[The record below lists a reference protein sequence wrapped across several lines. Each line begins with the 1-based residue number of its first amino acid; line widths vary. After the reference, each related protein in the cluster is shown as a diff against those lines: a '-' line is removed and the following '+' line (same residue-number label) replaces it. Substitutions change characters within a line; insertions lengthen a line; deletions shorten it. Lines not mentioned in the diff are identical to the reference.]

1 MKTFLRLL
9 QFSKPY
15 HHYLP
20 EYCIYI
26 FFYIVFGLLNF
37 ALIIPL
43 LDVLFQTQPQ
53 QAAAVMPHFSFSAT
67 YFKELFYYK
76 LNYYVATT
84 SKLNVLVYV
93 CVVLLLF
100 VFLKNL
106 FGFLSQKVLT
116 RMRVNLVRKIRQ
128 QLFEKYST
136 QSLQF
141 FNAQKKGNL
150 LSIISNDVGEIEVT
164 VVSAIQTLF
173 RDPLVVIATFIFLFY
188 LSPQLTFFTV
198 VFFPVSGLI
207 ISAISK
213 RLRSRSQYSQNL
225 FGVILNMAEEAI
237 SGIRII
243 KAFGAER
250 FIAKKF
256 AAENNNLAK
265 TTKSITNHRELA
277 SPLSE
282 FLGVTVIV
290 VIIIYGGYLILEG
303 RSNMTASAFI
313 AYIGF
318 YYQIINPV
326 KNISVAI
333 TSLQRGLVAGE
344 RVLTVLDAP
353 QQITQRPQALP
364 VPAFN
369 EAITFNN
376 VSFSYQQDA
385 VLQDI
390 NLTVPK
396 GKMIAL
402 VGESGAGKSTLADL
416 VPRFYDVTDGAILLD
431 GNDLRDLNI
440 HNLRQLIAIV
450 SQEAILFNDSVI
462 NNITFG
468 SENTSR
474 DAAIAAAK
482 AANAHQFISELE
494 NGYDTLIG
502 DRGMRLS
509 GGQRQR
515 LTIARAIYKNA
526 PILIMDEATSAL
538 DTESERLVQDAINKM
553 MQNRT
558 SIVIAHRLST
568 IRHADEIIVLQKGRI
583 VERGTHHQLLAQKGY
598 YNKLVH
604 MQGGPLIP
612 SSAGATPEQG
622 TATGEP

>member
-1 MKTFLRLL
+1 MKIFLRLL

-15 HHYLP
+15 RHYIP

-26 FFYIVFGLLNF
+26 FLYIIFGLLNF

-43 LDVLFQTQPQ
+43 LDVLFETSKQVVVTSLP
-53 QAAAVMPHFSFSAT
+53 PFHLSAD
-67 YFKELFYYK
+67 YFKAAFYYN
-76 LNYYVATT
+76 LNYYIQST
-84 SKLNVLVYV
+84 SKINVLAYV
-93 CVVLLLF
+93 CAVMLLF

-116 RMRVNLVRKIRQ
+116 RMRVNLVKRIRED
-128 QLFEKYST
+128 LFYRYST

-141 FNAQKKGNL
+141 FHTQKKGNL
-150 LSIISNDVGEIEVT
+150 LSIISNDVGEIETT

-173 RDPLVVIATFIFLFY
+173 RDPLVVIATFAFLFY
-188 LSPQLTFFTV
+188 LSPQLTFFTL

-207 ISAISK
+207 ISSISK
-213 RLRSRSQYSQNL
+213 RLRKKSHLGQSL
-225 FGVILNMAEEAI
+225 FGTILNLSEETI
-237 SGIRII
+237 TGIRII
-243 KAFGAER
+243 KGFN
-250 FIAKKF
+250 
-256 AAENNNLAK
+256 AENFINRKFMTESNKLAR
-265 TTKSITNHRELA
+265 TTKSITNQRELA

-303 RSNMTASAFI
+303 KSAMTASAFI

-333 TSLQRGLVAGE
+333 TNLQRGLVAGE
-344 RVLTVLDAP
+344 RVLNILDEP
-353 QQITQRPQALP
+353 QKIIEKENALP
-364 VPAFN
+364 VHAFN
-369 EAITFNN
+369 QAIHLKN
-376 VSFSYQQDA
+376 VGFSYMQEN
-385 VLQDI
+385 VLHNIDLI
-390 NLTVPK
+390 IPK

-416 VPRFYDVTDGAILLD
+416 IPRFYDVTEGAILLD
-431 GNDLRDLNI
+431 ETDIRDLKVHDLRALM
-440 HNLRQLIAIV
+440 AIV

-468 SENTSR
+468 N
-474 DAAIAAAK
+474 AIADRDLAISAAK
-482 AANAHQFISELE
+482 AANAHNFIAELE
-494 NGYDTLIG
+494 DGYDTVIG
-502 DRGMRLS
+502 DRGLRLS

-553 MQNRT
+553 MENRT

-568 IRHADEIIVLQKGRI
+568 IRHADEIIVLQKGVI
-583 VERGTHHQLLAQKGY
+583 VERGTHEQLLDKKGY
-598 YNKLVH
+598 YNKLVQ
-604 MQGGPLIP
+604 MQ
-612 SSAGATPEQG
+612 EVK
-622 TATGEP
+622 

>member
-1 MKTFLRLL
+1 MKIFLRLL

-15 HHYLP
+15 RHYIP

-26 FFYIVFGLLNF
+26 FLYIIFGLLNF

-43 LDVLFQTQPQ
+43 LDVLFETSKQVVVTSLP
-53 QAAAVMPHFSFSAT
+53 PFHLSAD
-67 YFKELFYYK
+67 YFKAAFYYN
-76 LNYYVATT
+76 LNYYIQST
-84 SKLNVLVYV
+84 SKINVLAYV
-93 CVVLLLF
+93 CAVMLLF

-116 RMRVNLVRKIRQ
+116 RMRVNLVKRIRED
-128 QLFEKYST
+128 LFYRYST

-141 FNAQKKGNL
+141 FHTQKKGNL
-150 LSIISNDVGEIEVT
+150 LSIISNDVGEIETT

-173 RDPLVVIATFIFLFY
+173 RDPLVVIATFAFLFY
-188 LSPQLTFFTV
+188 LSPQLTFFTL

-207 ISAISK
+207 ISSISK
-213 RLRSRSQYSQNL
+213 RLRKKSHLGQSL
-225 FGVILNMAEEAI
+225 FGTILNLSEETI
-237 SGIRII
+237 TGIRII
-243 KAFGAER
+243 KGFNAES
-250 FIAKKF
+250 FINRKF
-256 AAENNNLAK
+256 MTESNKLAR
-265 TTKSITNHRELA
+265 TTKSITNQRELA

-303 RSNMTASAFI
+303 KSAMTASAFI

-333 TSLQRGLVAGE
+333 TNLQRGLVAGE
-344 RVLTVLDAP
+344 RVLNILDEP
-353 QQITQRPQALP
+353 QKIIEKENALP
-364 VPAFN
+364 VQ
-369 EAITFNN
+369 TFNQAIHLKN
-376 VSFSYQQDA
+376 VGFSYMQEN
-385 VLQDI
+385 VLHNIDLI
-390 NLTVPK
+390 IPK

-416 VPRFYDVTDGAILLD
+416 IPRFYDVTEGSILLD
-431 GNDLRDLNI
+431 ETDIRDLKVHDLRAMM
-440 HNLRQLIAIV
+440 AIV

-468 SENTSR
+468 N
-474 DAAIAAAK
+474 AIADRDLAISAAK
-482 AANAHQFISELE
+482 AANAHNFIAELE
-494 NGYDTLIG
+494 DGYDTVIG
-502 DRGMRLS
+502 DRGLRLS

-553 MQNRT
+553 MENRT

-568 IRHADEIIVLQKGRI
+568 IRHADEIIVLQKGVI
-583 VERGTHHQLLAQKGY
+583 VERGTHEQLLEKKGY
-598 YNKLVH
+598 YNKLVQ
-604 MQGGPLIP
+604 MQ
-612 SSAGATPEQG
+612 EVK
-622 TATGEP
+622 

>member
-1 MKTFLRLL
+1 MKIFFRLL

-15 HHYLP
+15 RHYIP

-26 FFYIVFGLLNF
+26 FFYIIFGLLNF

-43 LDVLFQTQPQ
+43 LDVLFETKK
-53 QAAAVMPHFSFSAT
+53 QALVTSLPPFHLSAE
-67 YFKELFYYK
+67 YFKAAFYYN
-76 LNYYVATT
+76 LNYYIQTT
-84 SKLNVLVYV
+84 SKISVLAYV
-93 CVVLLLF
+93 CAVMLLF

-116 RMRVNLVRKIRQ
+116 RMRVNLVKRIRED
-128 QLFEKYST
+128 LFYRYST

-141 FNAQKKGNL
+141 FHTQKKGNL
-150 LSIISNDVGEIEVT
+150 LSIISNDVGEIETT

-173 RDPLVVIATFIFLFY
+173 RDPLVVIATFAFLFY
-188 LSPQLTFFTV
+188 LSPQLTFFTL

-207 ISAISK
+207 ISSISK
-213 RLRSRSQYSQNL
+213 RLRKKSHLGQSL
-225 FGVILNMAEEAI
+225 FGTILNLSEETI

-243 KAFGAER
+243 KGFNAED
-250 FIAKKF
+250 FINRKF
-256 AAENNNLAK
+256 LSESNKLAR
-265 TTKSITNHRELA
+265 TTKSITNQRELA

-303 RSNMTASAFI
+303 RSNMTASSFI

-333 TSLQRGLVAGE
+333 TNLQRGLVAGE
-344 RVLTVLDAP
+344 RVLNILDEP
-353 QQITQRPQALP
+353 QKIKEKENALP
-364 VPAFN
+364 VHAFN
-369 EAITFNN
+369 HSIHLKNIG
-376 VSFSYQQDA
+376 FSYMHEN
-385 VLQDI
+385 VLHNID
-390 NLTVPK
+390 LTIAK

-402 VGESGAGKSTLADL
+402 VEESGAGKSTLADL
-416 VPRFYDVTDGAILLD
+416 VPRFYDVTEGTILLD
-431 GNDLRDLNI
+431 DTDIRDLKVHDLRSLM
-440 HNLRQLIAIV
+440 AIV
-450 SQEAILFNDSVI
+450 SQEAILFNDSVL

-468 SENTSR
+468 NTIIDR
-474 DAAIAAAK
+474 EKAIAAAK
-482 AANAHQFISELE
+482 AANAHNFIAELE
-494 NGYDTLIG
+494 EGYDTMIG

-553 MQNRT
+553 MENRT

-568 IRHADEIIVLQKGRI
+568 IRHADEIIVLQKGVI
-583 VERGTHHQLLAQKGY
+583 VERGTHEQLLEKKGY
-598 YNKLVH
+598 YNKLVQ
-604 MQGGPLIP
+604 MQ
-612 SSAGATPEQG
+612 EVK
-622 TATGEP
+622 

>member
-1 MKTFLRLL
+1 M
-9 QFSKPY
+9 
-15 HHYLP
+15 
-20 EYCIYI
+20 
-26 FFYIVFGLLNF
+26 
-37 ALIIPL
+37 IIPL
-43 LDVLFQTQPQ
+43 LDVLFETKK
-53 QAAAVMPHFSFSAT
+53 QALVTSLPPFHLSAE
-67 YFKELFYYK
+67 YFKAAFYYN
-76 LNYYVATT
+76 LNYYIQTT
-84 SKLNVLVYV
+84 SKISVLAYV
-93 CVVLLLF
+93 CAVMLLF

-116 RMRVNLVRKIRQ
+116 RMRVNLVKRIRED
-128 QLFEKYST
+128 LFYRYST

-141 FNAQKKGNL
+141 FHTQKKGNL
-150 LSIISNDVGEIEVT
+150 LSIISNDVGEIETT

-173 RDPLVVIATFIFLFY
+173 RDPLVVIATFAFLFY
-188 LSPQLTFFTV
+188 LSPQLTFFTL

-207 ISAISK
+207 ISSISK
-213 RLRSRSQYSQNL
+213 RLRKKSHLGQSL
-225 FGVILNMAEEAI
+225 FGTILNLSEETI

-243 KAFGAER
+243 KGFNAED
-250 FIAKKF
+250 FINRKF
-256 AAENNNLAK
+256 LTESDKLAR
-265 TTKSITNHRELA
+265 TTKSITNQRELA

-303 RSNMTASAFI
+303 RSNMTASSFI

-333 TSLQRGLVAGE
+333 TNLQRGLVAGE
-344 RVLTVLDAP
+344 RVLNILDEP
-353 QQITQRPQALP
+353 QRIKEKENALP
-364 VPAFN
+364 VHAFN
-369 EAITFNN
+369 HSIHLKNIG
-376 VSFSYQQDA
+376 FSYMHEN
-385 VLQDI
+385 VLHNID
-390 NLTVPK
+390 LTIAK

-416 VPRFYDVTDGAILLD
+416 VPRFYDVTEGTILLD
-431 GNDLRDLNI
+431 DTDIRDLKVHDLRSLM
-440 HNLRQLIAIV
+440 AIV
-450 SQEAILFNDSVI
+450 SQEAILFNDSVL

-468 SENTSR
+468 NTIIDR
-474 DAAIAAAK
+474 EKAIAAAK
-482 AANAHQFISELE
+482 AANAHNFIAELE
-494 NGYDTLIG
+494 EGYDTMIG

-553 MQNRT
+553 MENRT

-568 IRHADEIIVLQKGRI
+568 IRHADEIIVLQKGVI
-583 VERGTHHQLLAQKGY
+583 VERGTHEQLLDKKGY
-598 YNKLVH
+598 YYKLVQ
-604 MQGGPLIP
+604 MQ
-612 SSAGATPEQG
+612 EVK
-622 TATGEP
+622 